1 MVSKSGQWIHETTLK
16 NRNRRKPFQ
25 AFYTQSPQK
34 SKGSLNV
41 NYMEK
46 QWVSRIAVK
55 IINGTS
61 VSCVIHRGC
70 LEDEKEARTAPTDLA
85 KGLSLLSA
93 GKRMP
98 LFQGRAGERAAL
110 SHRSSVTTTRK
121 TTPRPAA
128 LPRSQEQHP
137 HTATT
142 GHCSPATQNV
152 ESQRHSPWL
161 K

>member
-1 MVSKSGQWIHETTLK
+1 MVSKSGQWIHEMILK

-34 SKGSLNV
+34 SKGSPNV

-70 LEDEKEARTAPTDLA
+70 LEDEKEARTAPTNLA
-85 KGLSLLSA
+85 KGLSLCPQANACLCF
-93 GKRMP
+93 G
-98 LFQGRAGERAAL
+98 GEQ
-110 SHRSSVTTTRK
+110 VNV
-121 TTPRPAA
+121 RP
-128 LPRSQEQHP
+128 
-137 HTATT
+137 
-142 GHCSPATQNV
+142 
-152 ESQRHSPWL
+152 
-161 K
+161 